1 MINYSQNDEQD
12 RILNQFYNF
21 KGTFLDIGSNDG
33 ITLSNS
39 YALAQNGWK
48 GVCVEA
54 SPKAWE
60 RLVKVHGWQSGNGI
74 QLINVAVGSYD
85 GDIELNE
92 SGELLGKG
100 DVALVSSTRQDEV
113 ERWASLNMPFEKV
126 TVPVVTFKT
135 LRERML
141 YNHFDFLTIDIEG
154 MEPEVVP
161 QIDFTA
167 LGVRMAI
174 IEWNGKNAELYDQ
187 FLLKSGLKLVHI
199 NAENRLYVK
208 N

>member
-135 LRERML
+135 LLERML

-174 IEWNGKNAELYDQ
+174 IEWNGNNAELYDG
-187 FLLKSGLKLVHI
+187 LLLNHGLKLVHV
-199 NAENRLYVK
+199 NAENRIYAK
-208 N
+208 